1 MKISNS
7 SRPLDPA
14 IEISRTDLICTKVAP
29 YLIGLFIFIL
39 IVLALFVAVKYG
51 ANFTGT
57 EANAYQR
64 LEVMV

>member
-1 MKISNS
+1 MKISNPE
-7 SRPLDPA
+7 RPLDAA
-14 IEISRTDLICTKVAP
+14 IEISRTDLICTRIAP
-29 YLIGLFIFIL
+29 YLIGLFVFIL

-57 EANAYQR
+57 EANVYQR